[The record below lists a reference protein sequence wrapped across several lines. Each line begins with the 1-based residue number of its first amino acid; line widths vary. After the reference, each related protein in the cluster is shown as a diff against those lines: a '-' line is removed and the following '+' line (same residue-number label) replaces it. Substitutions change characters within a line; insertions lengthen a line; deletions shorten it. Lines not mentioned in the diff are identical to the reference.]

1 MSPVTVIFHRLAL
14 REYQDACQWYAR
26 RSPQAAQRFIDA
38 VSRAVQAIA
47 AAPSQWPVY
56 RGPYRWVRTQRF
68 PYLLY
73 YRILDPARVLLVAVA
88 HTRRRPGYWL
98 RRRP

>member
-1 MSPVTVIFHRLAL
+1 MPPVTVIFHRSAL
-14 REYQDACQWYAR
+14 REYQDAYRWYAR
-26 RSPQAAQRFIDA
+26 RSPHAAQRFMDA
-38 VSRAVQAIA
+38 VGRAVQKIA
-47 AAPSQWPVY
+47 GTPAQWPVY
-56 RGPYRWVRTQRF
+56 QGPYRWVRTQQF

-73 YRILDPARVLLVAVA
+73 YRILDPARELLVAVA